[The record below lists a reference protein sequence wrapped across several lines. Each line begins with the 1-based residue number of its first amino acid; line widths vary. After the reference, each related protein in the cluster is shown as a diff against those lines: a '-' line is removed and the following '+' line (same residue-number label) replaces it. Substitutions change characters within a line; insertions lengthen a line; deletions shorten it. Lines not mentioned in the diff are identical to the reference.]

1 VFSLVFG
8 QFMDTFGTPPSGSE
22 FKKQVATLAVYFIII
37 AVVAFVASYVESAF
51 WIWTGNRQTN
61 RIRALYLQSVLR
73 QDIAFFDVHSTTGGL
88 LSGLSEDSLVIQ
100 QATSEKVGRL
110 AAAV

>member
-1 VFSLVFG
+1 
-8 QFMDTFGTPPSGSE
+8 MDTFGDPPSGSE
-22 FKKQVATLAVYFIII
+22 FKKQVALLASYFCYLAIGSFI
-37 AVVAFVASYVESAF
+37 ASYVETAF
-51 WIWTGNRQTN
+51 WSWTGNRQTN

-100 QATSEKVGRL
+100 QATSDKVRRL